1 MAKTAQLQAQLQT
14 GRMGMG
20 LIKLANESQGSLM
33 NSKEALE
40 FINSLLREKAQ
51 PVLDES
57 EEAIFIGIWDKKEY
71 RDIAAKIIL
80 TEQHTR
86 KLGADLCKKITKYLE
101 IRVRKR
107 NFRKPIEYRYKEWS
121 TQQNHGLKSDASTL
135 EITSPPAPLLPG
147 DGSNSS
153 SFGEDQDSDIIN
165 DNIITNPFT
174 PQQGRID
181 NPPDFFNREREIRQI
196 FEVINSGSSVALI
209 GAEGIGKSSLLS
221 QIVRL
226 ADSHLHSPR
235 QPVFI
240 DLNLVEDEDDFYG
253 ALCDEIG
260 IPESKG
266 TRLNRH
272 LKSRQVLLALDN
284 VGKMTWD
291 GFNRGVRDYLR
302 GLAEGS
308 QAPLKLVLAANESLD
323 ELFNDSWDNAKTSP
337 LAGVF
342 QEEIIKPWDESTA
355 RDFIDTRLAIT
366 SIRFTE
372 AEINQLVEESG
383 GHPRQ
388 LMQLCYRMYS
398 RYLEGG

>member
-1 MAKTAQLQAQLQT
+1 
-14 GRMGMG
+14 
-20 LIKLANESQGSLM
+20 M

-40 FINSLLREKAQ
+40 FINSLLREKSQ
-51 PVLDES
+51 PVLDEC

-71 RDIAAKIIL
+71 RDIAAKIL
-80 TEQHTR
+80 FSEQHTR

-107 NFRKPIEYRYKEWS
+107 NFRKQIEYRYKEWL
-121 TQQNHGLKSDASTL
+121 TQQTNGLKPDASTL
-135 EITSPPAPLLPG
+135 GMTSPPAPLLPG
-147 DGSNSS
+147 EGSNLS

-181 NPPDFFNREREIRQI
+181 NPQDFFNREREIRQI
-196 FEVINSGSSVALI
+196 FEVLNSGSSVALI
-209 GAEGIGKSSLLS
+209 GAEGVGKSSLLS
-221 QIVRL
+221 QICQL
-226 ADSHLHSPR
+226 ANTYLHSPR
-235 QPVFI
+235 QPVFL
-240 DLNLVEDEDDFYG
+240 DLNTVVDEDDFYG

-266 TRLNRH
+266 TRLSRH

-302 GLAEGS
+302 GLTEGS
-308 QAPLKLVLAANESLD
+308 HAPLKLVLAANESLD
-323 ELFNDSWDNAKTSP
+323 KLFNDSWDNGKTSP
-337 LAGVF
+337 LAGVC
-342 QEEIIKPWDESTA
+342 QEEIIKPWDEPTA
-355 RDFIDTRLAIT
+355 RDFIDTRLAMT
-366 SIRFTE
+366 SVRFTE
-372 AEINQLVEESG
+372 VEINQLIEDSG
-383 GHPRQ
+383 GHPRR

>member
-40 FINSLLREKAQ
+40 FINRRLWENSQ
-51 PVLDES
+51 PVLTEA
-57 EEAIFIGIWDKKEY
+57 EEAIVIGIWQGNGYEQIAAQNCFDYQYTRELGAKLCKRLKEY
-71 RDIAAKIIL
+71 FNA
-80 TEQHTR
+80 
-86 KLGADLCKKITKYLE
+86 E
-101 IRVRKR
+101 INKR
-107 NFRKPIEYRYKEWS
+107 NFKRQIKYLYGVDVETETKPLELEGS
-121 TQQNHGLKSDASTL
+121 ASTEVL
-135 EITSPPAPLLPG
+135 EETSIPV
-147 DGSNSS
+147 
-153 SFGEDQDSDIIN
+153 DSDNPTI
-165 DNIITNPFT
+165 NPFT

-181 NPPDFFNREREIRQI
+181 NPQDFFNREREIRQI
-196 FEVINSGSSVALI
+196 FEVLNSGSSVALI
-209 GAEGIGKSSLLS
+209 GAEGVGKSSLLS
-221 QIVRL
+221 QICQL
-226 ADSHLHSPR
+226 ADTHLHSLR
-235 QPVFI
+235 QPVFL

-266 TRLNRH
+266 ARLSRH
-272 LKSRQVLLALDN
+272 LKSRQILLALDN

-323 ELFNDSWDNAKTSP
+323 KLFNDSWDNGKTSP
-337 LAGVF
+337 LAGVC
-342 QEEIIKPWDESTA
+342 QEEIIKPWDEPTA
-355 RDFIDTRLAIT
+355 RDFIDTRLAMT
-366 SIRFTE
+366 SVRFTE

-383 GHPRQ
+383 GHPRR

-398 RYLEGG
+398 RYLEGGL

>member
-1 MAKTAQLQAQLQT
+1 MDSTD
-14 GRMGMG
+14 
-20 LIKLANESQGSLM
+20 
-33 NSKEALE
+33 ALK
-40 FINSLLREKAQ
+40 FINRQLWQKSQ
-51 PVLDES
+51 PVLTEA
-57 EEAIFIGIWDKKEY
+57 EEAIVIGIWQD
-71 RDIAAKIIL
+71 
-80 TEQHTR
+80 
-86 KLGADLCKKITKYLE
+86 
-101 IRVRKR
+101 
-107 NFRKPIEYRYKEWS
+107 YRYK
-121 TQQNHGLKSDASTL
+121 QIAAQNYFNDQYTREL
-135 EITSPPAPLLPG
+135 
-147 DGSNSS
+147 GSNLCKRLQSHFNLKINKRIFKKQIEYLYGVEVQS
-153 SFGEDQDSDIIN
+153 QPLEPEELVSTEFLQKTSIPVDSENQSI
-165 DNIITNPFT
+165 NPFT

-181 NPPDFFNREREIRQI
+181 NPQDFFNREREIRQI
-196 FEVINSGSSVALI
+196 FEVLNSGSSVALI

-226 ADSHLHSPR
+226 ADSYLHSPR

-266 TRLNRH
+266 ARLNRH

-323 ELFNDSWDNAKTSP
+323 ELFNDSWDNGKTSP
-337 LAGVF
+337 LAGVC
-342 QEEIIKPWDESTA
+342 QEEIIKPWDEPTA
-355 RDFIDTRLAIT
+355 RDFIDTRLART
-366 SIRFTE
+366 SVRFTE
-372 AEINQLVEESG
+372 AEVNRLVQESG
-383 GHPRQ
+383 GHPRR

-398 RYLEGG
+398 RYLEGE

>member
-1 MAKTAQLQAQLQT
+1 MDSTD
-14 GRMGMG
+14 
-20 LIKLANESQGSLM
+20 
-33 NSKEALE
+33 ALK
-40 FINSLLREKAQ
+40 FINRQLWQKSQ
-51 PVLDES
+51 PVLTEA
-57 EEAIFIGIWDKKEY
+57 EEAIVIGIWQGNGYKQ
-71 RDIAAKIIL
+71 IAA
-80 TEQHTR
+80 QNYFNDQYTR
-86 KLGADLCKKITKYLE
+86 ELGSNLCKRLQSHFDLKIN
-101 IRVRKR
+101 KR
-107 NFRKPIEYRYKEWS
+107 IFKKQIEYLYSVEVQSQPLEPEELVS
-121 TQQNHGLKSDASTL
+121 TEFLPK
-135 EITSPPAPLLPG
+135 TSIPV
-147 DGSNSS
+147 
-153 SFGEDQDSDIIN
+153 DSENPTI
-165 DNIITNPFT
+165 NPFT

-181 NPPDFFNREREIRQI
+181 NPQDFFNREREIRQI

-323 ELFNDSWDNAKTSP
+323 ELFNDSWDNGKTSP
-337 LAGVF
+337 LAGVC
-342 QEEIIKPWDESTA
+342 QEEIIKPWDEPTA
-355 RDFIDTRLAIT
+355 RDFIDTRLAMT

>member
-1 MAKTAQLQAQLQT
+1 M
-14 GRMGMG
+14 
-20 LIKLANESQGSLM
+20 
-33 NSKEALE
+33 
-40 FINSLLREKAQ
+40 
-51 PVLDES
+51 DES
-57 EEAIFIGIWDKKEY
+57 EEAIFIGIWDEKEY
-71 RDIAAKIIL
+71 RDIAAKIL
-80 TEQHTR
+80 FSEQHTR
-86 KLGADLCKKITKYLE
+86 KLGADLCKKVTQYLE

-107 NFRKPIEYRYKEWS
+107 NFRKQIEYRYKEGS
-121 TQQNHGLKSDASTL
+121 TQQNNGLKFDASTL
-135 EITSPPAPLLPG
+135 GMTSPPAPLLPG
-147 DGSNSS
+147 EGSNLS
-153 SFGEDQDSDIIN
+153 SFGEDNDSDIIN
-165 DNIITNPFT
+165 DNIIINPFT

-181 NPPDFFNREREIRQI
+181 NPQDFFNREREIRQI
-196 FEVINSGSSVALI
+196 FEVLNSGSSVALI
-209 GAEGIGKSSLLS
+209 GVEGVGKSSLLS

-226 ADSHLHSPR
+226 AGSYLHSPR
-235 QPVFI
+235 QSVFL
-240 DLNLVEDEDDFYG
+240 DLNTVVDEDDFYG

-266 TRLNRH
+266 ARLSRH

-323 ELFNDSWDNAKTSP
+323 KLFNDSWDNGKTSP
-337 LAGVF
+337 LAGVC
-342 QEEIIKPWDESTA
+342 QEEIIKPWDEPTA
-355 RDFIDTRLAIT
+355 RDFIDTRLAMN
-366 SIRFTE
+366 SIKFTE

-383 GHPRQ
+383 GHPRR